1 MAHSKEH
8 WTLKWQGWH
17 SPQRCQ
23 KCHKPQQRWAN
34 GSKTPQKNFY
44 STIFHSFFCYV
55 VKPNFLLFP
64 LPLPPHSL
72 SFTQKLTIS
81 APSVFRSLAAHP
93 QQQLYHSNTENGGLP
108 ILCLMLGSKGRA
120 AEGGKK
126 IALFWFRPR
135 SELTWKEM
143 SPVHLSCQTQDSA
156 CTECCTIRHGS
167 LELLQVFLDDLQ
179 AQPYPLYTM
188 LKKYKHYCWQ
198 HKFDMSRGNPN
209 ILGHH

>member
-143 SPVHLSCQTQDSA
+143 SPVHLSCQTQDF
-156 CTECCTIRHGS
+156 CLHWM
-167 LELLQVFLDDLQ
+167 
-179 AQPYPLYTM
+179 LYNQT
-188 LKKYKHYCWQ
+188 
-198 HKFDMSRGNPN
+198 R
-209 ILGHH
+209 